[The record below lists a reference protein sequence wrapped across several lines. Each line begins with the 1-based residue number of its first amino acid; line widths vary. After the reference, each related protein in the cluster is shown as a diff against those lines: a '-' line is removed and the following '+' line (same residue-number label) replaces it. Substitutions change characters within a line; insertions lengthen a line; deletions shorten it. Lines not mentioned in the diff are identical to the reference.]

1 MYADVVTGSMQSAI
15 DEVERRREVQLAYN
29 KEQHITPRSIEK
41 IIRER
46 MVEKEQKEEE
56 INYLLTLSK
65 KDVLLPDEKEKIV
78 KRLSKEMREA
88 AKDLDFETA
97 TILRDQ
103 VKLLK

>member
-1 MYADVVTGSMQSAI
+1 
-15 DEVERRREVQLAYN
+15 
-29 KEQHITPRSIEK
+29 
-41 IIRER
+41 

-65 KDVLLPDEKEKIV
+65 KDVILPDEKEKLV
-78 KRLSKEMREA
+78 KRLTKEMREA

-103 VKLLK
+103 IKILKN